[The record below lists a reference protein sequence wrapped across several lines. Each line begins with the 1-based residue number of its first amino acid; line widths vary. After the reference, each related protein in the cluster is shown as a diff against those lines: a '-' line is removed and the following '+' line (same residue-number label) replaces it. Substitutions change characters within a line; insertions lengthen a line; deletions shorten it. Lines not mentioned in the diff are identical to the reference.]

1 MGSQEQ
7 FREHSACP
15 GILPH
20 SSASL
25 LLLNHLLLVFL
36 KENIY
41 LLIYLAV
48 PGFSCS
54 TWDLVPGPPALGVQ
68 SLSHWTTSEVPPF
81 LQTFQLLLLSH
92 STSPMLYFPLCASI
106 SSPEMGRVPLP
117 ESRGHCTGCVN
128 ASCELSLR
136 LGRDPGRQNTGPKES
151 WFLIAGT

>member
-20 SSASL
+20 FSASL

-48 PGFSCS
+48 PGFGCS

-68 SLSHWTTSEVPPF
+68 SLSHWTTREVPPF
-81 LQTFQLLLLSH
+81 LQTFQLLVFTQSFNEPHVIEAGRTEARGMVFGTRLPRRAAWCCYWL
-92 STSPMLYFPLCASI
+92 PGGKLFPSLC
-106 SSPEMGRVPLP
+106 L
-117 ESRGHCTGCVN
+117 
-128 ASCELSLR
+128 
-136 LGRDPGRQNTGPKES
+136 D
-151 WFLIAGT
+151 FLT